1 MILLNKDNSIFQN
14 LLQKEHFVD
23 DFFTFGYLV
32 LLEHSIHVFSEAH
45 VALPAET
52 VVAVLGFYSFT
63 SRSILQV
70 CSLVFSS

>member
-32 LLEHSIHVFSEAH
+32 LLEHNIHVFREAH

-63 SRSILQV
+63 NRSILQV
-70 CSLVFSS
+70 CSLFFSS